1 MFYLMIRKNKQDKMK
16 YRSLSKRVREC
27 SMKHYNYVV
36 TDGDEELK
44 NHLLWIRE
52 REKKE
57 IIKQTLDSFK
67 EELQKELSRNV
78 E

>member
-1 MFYLMIRKNKQDKMK
+1 MIRKNKQDKMK
-16 YRSLSKRVREC
+16 CRSLSKRVREC

-36 TDGDEELK
+36 TVGDEELK
-44 NHLLWIRE
+44 SHLLSIRE

-57 IIKQTLDSFK
+57 ITKQTLETFK

>member
-16 YRSLSKRVREC
+16 CRSLSKRVREC

-36 TDGDEELK
+36 TVGDEELK
-44 NHLLWIRE
+44 SHLLSIRE

-57 IIKQTLDSFK
+57 ITKQTLETFK
-67 EELQKELSRNV
+67 EEIQKELSRNV

>member
-1 MFYLMIRKNKQDKMK
+1 MIRKNKQDKMK
-16 YRSLSKRVREC
+16 CRSLSKRVREC

-36 TDGDEELK
+36 TVGDEELK
-44 NHLLWIRE
+44 SHLLSIRE

>member
-1 MFYLMIRKNKQDKMK
+1 MIRKNKQDKMK
-16 YRSLSKRVREC
+16 CRSLSKRVREC

-36 TDGDEELK
+36 TVGDEELK
-44 NHLLWIRE
+44 SHLLSIRE

-57 IIKQTLDSFK
+57 ITKQTLETFK
-67 EELQKELSRNV
+67 EEIQKELSRNV

>member
-1 MFYLMIRKNKQDKMK
+1 MK
-16 YRSLSKRVREC
+16 CRSLSKRVREC

-36 TDGDEELK
+36 TVGDEELK
-44 NHLLWIRE
+44 SHLLSIRE

-57 IIKQTLDSFK
+57 ITKQTLDSFE